1 MMPPLLH
8 VCNGLASHADAAC
21 LIYHE
26 RGDIIHY
33 VAASVWR
40 PFEFSVISCSLVPG
54 TTSPNAIS
62 SSVGGSDYLH
72 QISLKSI
79 QYSYKAKNADVGM
92 RDRDILKT
100 Q

>member
-33 VAASVWR
+33 VAASV
-40 PFEFSVISCSLVPG
+40 
-54 TTSPNAIS
+54 
-62 SSVGGSDYLH
+62 
-72 QISLKSI
+72 
-79 QYSYKAKNADVGM
+79 
-92 RDRDILKT
+92 
-100 Q
+100 